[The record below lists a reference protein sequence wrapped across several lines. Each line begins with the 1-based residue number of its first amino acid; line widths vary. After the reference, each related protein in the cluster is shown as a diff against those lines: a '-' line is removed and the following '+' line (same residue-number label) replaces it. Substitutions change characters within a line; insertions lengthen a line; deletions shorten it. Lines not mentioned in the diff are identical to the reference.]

1 MELEYRFELAET
13 EFKELAQ
20 GMDWAVSSVTDLT
33 MGPSGA
39 TSMQTDHWIVRL
51 RNRDNK
57 VRMEYKAPANSD
69 WSAWVEYGIEIDD
82 LPEAVRLLRA
92 IGLRPGLLI
101 DRVRRTSR
109 NGAVTCSLDDVV
121 GLGYFIE
128 LEVDVTETEEREGWA
143 LLESTREQFGLA
155 ERPTE
160 RPYGELMLE
169 RIGLD
174 EAFRE
179 QQNKLIEDL
188 LRQRVL
194 QP

>member
-1 MELEYRFELAET
+1 MELEYRFELAEA

-20 GMDWAVSSVTDLT
+20 RMDWEVSSVTDLT

-51 RNRDNK
+51 RNSDDR

-82 LPEAVRLLRA
+82 LCEAVRLLRA

-101 DRVRRTSR
+101 DRVRRTTR
-109 NGAVTCSLDDVV
+109 NGVVTCSLDDVA

-128 LEVDVTETEEREGWA
+128 LEVDVTETEEREGLA
-143 LLESTREQFGLA
+143 LLESTRQEFGLA
-155 ERPTE
+155 KRRSE
-160 RPYGELMLE
+160 RPYGELMLQ
-169 RIGLD
+169 RIELD

-188 LRQRVL
+188 LC
-194 QP
+194 